1 MWVSYF
7 NCRAHNV
14 NHICLYVHYQPSI
27 YHDHHNYFFLRRK
40 TGTVTRQWCQWSM
53 AAANVSVP
61 MTPRTNAKEKAQ
73 ISSAQRNSLDKY
85 EILLSGFTSPFTH
98 VLHTLYTRFT
108 HVQHTIY
115 TRFTHFSCM
124 LYTCFMHA
132 LHIFHACLRVPPGVK
147 DHLASWKK
155 SPVKIRLVSFFFLY
169 GSDTSCLG
177 R

>member
-1 MWVSYF
+1 MVVWVSYL

-27 YHDHHNYFFLRRK
+27 YHDHHNYFFLRRE
-40 TGTVTRQWCQWSM
+40 TRTVTRPKPAM

-61 MTPRTNAKEKAQ
+61 MTPRTDAKEKAQ

-132 LHIFHACLRVPPGVK
+132 LHIFHACLTPILHMSDILDNFKTG
-147 DHLASWKK
+147 L
-155 SPVKIRLVSFFFLY
+155 LMVS
-169 GSDTSCLG
+169 D
-177 R
+177 